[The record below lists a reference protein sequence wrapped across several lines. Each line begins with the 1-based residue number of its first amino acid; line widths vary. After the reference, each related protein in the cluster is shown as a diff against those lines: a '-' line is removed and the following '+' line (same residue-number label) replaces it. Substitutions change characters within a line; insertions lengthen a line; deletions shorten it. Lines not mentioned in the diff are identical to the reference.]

1 MKNVADIEK
10 GALPPSA
17 DHVDDAV
24 AAPSPPKDP
33 ITSIDADIFH
43 DVDVRVTAVLGNGS
57 IAVRALLDLRE
68 GDVVNLD
75 TPLDGVVDVT
85 VNGRTIAQGE
95 IVAVG
100 EKFGVRL
107 TQIAVEHR

>member
-1 MKNVADIEK
+1 VKTVPDIEE
-10 GALPPSA
+10 GALPHSA
-17 DHVDDAV
+17 DHADDAV
-24 AAPSPPKDP
+24 AAVRSPNDL
-33 ITSIDADIFH
+33 IASIDADIFH

-107 TQIAVEHR
+107 TKIEVERR